1 MVLEVKAPQPQARGH
16 PKVGG
21 RSLHAERERTLVLA
35 IFYAALKNTD
45 DILTQQLTMGSV
57 RSTYLIRP
65 HLH

>member
-1 MVLEVKAPQPQARGH
+1 
-16 PKVGG
+16 VGG